1 MNRPAVFYDAMKFN
15 LPKIKRGESKTN
27 AAPAPEA
34 EEILDELDAMPEP
47 EPAPESKKPQ
57 SYGMVI
63 TEAQLRMIWA
73 GEISFGLL
81 MALAAVV
88 IALIN

>member
-1 MNRPAVFYDAMKFN
+1 MKLN
-15 LPKIKRGESKTN
+15 LPKIKRGVKQ
-27 AAPAPEA
+27 ADADPVPEA
-34 EEILDELDAMPEP
+34 VEILDELDAMPEP

-73 GEISFGLL
+73 GEIGFGLL
-81 MALAAVV
+81 MALSAMV

>member
-27 AAPAPEA
+27 AAPATEA